1 MTPQDTPP
9 SSDPLF
15 GNAASDLLR
24 EAAGS
29 EGKPPS
35 DPRFWQPPT
44 PEELQSRLSGYVIEA
59 FLARGGMGAVYR
71 GMQTSLERAVAIK
84 ILPSLLSEHD
94 ASFAQRFKQEAR
106 AMAQLNHPGIVKVF
120 DFGEMSDGTLY
131 FIMEF
136 IDGTDVG
143 QMVARQGRLS
153 SAHALAVTA
162 HVCDALQYAHELGI
176 VHRDIK
182 PANIMVGID
191 GQVKVA
197 DFGLAKSFQS
207 GHTSLTVTGHV
218 MGTVHFVAP
227 EALTLGSSV
236 DHRADIYAM
245 GVMLYQMLTG
255 RLPQGIFEM
264 PSLLV
269 KGLDPRYDL
278 IVASAMREDRN
289 ARYQSIRE
297 MRRALD
303 GIITQPIYVPAK
315 PTPASPALATIPAGP
330 PAKSPTSPRHTIPS
344 PAKTSSASTW
354 WLALATLLF
363 IGGIA
368 WLKFN
373 SQPWSPGAKPLSER
387 ASAAPIAKKTPAPL
401 AAWKFNSATP
411 EPGASLSRAPMIDGV
426 LELDGKYQHRGKEDP
441 GYRAVFSAA
450 QMNPQA
456 FTIAVR
462 LRPDS
467 FDDSH
472 RILLMGGTS
481 GRWMGLDVDTKG
493 VLRLTA
499 KNHKF
504 HSKLTATPLRTGAW
518 TTLTLSFDASLRQAV
533 VYVDGRRTDTV
544 AGPAT
549 CDPWDEVKDREWTF
563 TDYSNGRAFKGAVDE
578 LVIFDGVLS
587 DDEVAVLQ
595 LGGNAPVSL
604 VAASDGVIALPL
616 ISSGGMSRMGGYRP
630 QSTKTSSTAPALI
643 RKAPTG
649 LSQAEY
655 GSIKLGPASAQ
666 REHAFIIDQP
676 DSLKPRLFVDSNAD
690 GDLTNDPAAKWERR
704 TYKKDDGKEEFSA
717 SGSFSIELA
726 MPGEAHL
733 TVQLSAYRFGTGMA
747 NRPQKVLLY
756 YSDYVRAGTIT
767 LAGKSIPALLC
778 DDDCK
783 GDFSAA
789 SSSLR
794 LDLNGDKRY
803 DWRGETF
810 KVKDAF
816 NIGGT
821 NYEIAELTPS
831 GAGFRIIS
839 SSRSAPESKP
849 LPTLEVGKQSLPFDA
864 TTLDGAKISMPS
876 SFKGKVLLLDFWAT
890 WCPPCVT
897 EVPHVVTAHQKHR
910 SAGFEILGI
919 SLDEDKN
926 KLTAFLKEKNI
937 IWPQVFDGQGWK
949 AAIAK
954 LYNVQSIP
962 ATYLIDGDTG
972 RILAVGARG
981 TGLEPAIAKALA
993 EKKR

>member
-1 MTPQDTPP
+1 MTTDPGHS

-24 EAAGS
+24 EAAGT

-35 DPRFWQPPT
+35 DPRYWQPPT
-44 PEELQSRLSGYVIEA
+44 PEELQARLTGYVIEA

-84 ILPSLLSEHD
+84 ILPPQLSEHD

-120 DFGEMSDGTLY
+120 DFGEMSDGTLF

-303 GIITQPIYVPAK
+303 GILTQPIYVPAK
-315 PTPASPALATIPAGP
+315 PVPASPALATIPAGP
-330 PAKSPTSPRHTIPS
+330 PSKPPTSPRRMQTP
-344 PAKTSSASTW
+344 PAKASSSAGTW
-354 WLALATLLF
+354 WLAFATLLF
-363 IGGIA
+363 VGGIA
-368 WLKFN
+368 WLKLN
-373 SQPWSPGAKPLSER
+373 SQPWSP
-387 ASAAPIAKKTPAPL
+387 
-401 AAWKFNSATP
+401 
-411 EPGASLSRAPMIDGV
+411 
-426 LELDGKYQHRGKEDP
+426 
-441 GYRAVFSAA
+441 
-450 QMNPQA
+450 
-456 FTIAVR
+456 
-462 LRPDS
+462 
-467 FDDSH
+467 
-472 RILLMGGTS
+472 
-481 GRWMGLDVDTKG
+481 
-493 VLRLTA
+493 
-499 KNHKF
+499 
-504 HSKLTATPLRTGAW
+504 
-518 TTLTLSFDASLRQAV
+518 DASLAAKTSSSSFPV
-533 VYVDGRRTDTV
+533 T
-544 AGPAT
+544 P
-549 CDPWDEVKDREWTF
+549 PK
-563 TDYSNGRAFKGAVDE
+563 
-578 LVIFDGVLS
+578 I
-587 DDEVAVLQ
+587 DD
-595 LGGNAPVSL
+595 S
-604 VAASDGVIALPL
+604 IRLPL
-616 ISSGGMSRMGGYRP
+616 ISSGGMSRMGGFRP
-630 QSTKTSSTAPALI
+630 QIAKTSAAKPALI

-655 GSIKLGPASAQ
+655 GTLKLGPASAQ
-666 REHAFIIDQP
+666 REYAFIIDQP

-690 GDLTNDPAAKWERR
+690 GDLTNDPPAKWERR
-704 TYKKDDGKEEFSA
+704 IYKHDDGKEEISA
-717 SGSFSIELA
+717 SGGFRLELQWDN
-726 MPGEAHL
+726 EKL
-733 TVQLSAYRFGTGMA
+733 NVNLEAYRFGTGMP

-756 YSDYVRAGTIT
+756 YSDYVRAGSVT
-767 LAGKSIPALLC
+767 LGGKTFAAQLS

-783 GDFSAA
+783 GDFSAPT
-789 SSSLR
+789 SKLR
-794 LDLNGDKRY
+794 LDINGDKRF
-803 DWRGETF
+803 DFKGERF
-810 KVKDAF
+810 FVKDAF

-821 NYEIAELTPS
+821 NYELADLTPS
-831 GAGFRIIS
+831 GAGFRIIPS
-839 SSRSAPESKP
+839 TRSAPESKP
-849 LPTLEVGKQSLPFDA
+849 LPILETGKASLPFEA
-864 TTLDGAKISMPS
+864 TTLDGSKIAMPS
-876 SFKGKVLLLDFWAT
+876 TYKGKVLLLDFWAT

-897 EVPHVVTAHQKHR
+897 EVPHVLAAYQKHR

-926 KLTAFLKEKNI
+926 KLTTFLKEKNI

-949 AAIAK
+949 TAIAK

-972 RILAVGARG
+972 RILAIGARG
-981 TGLEPAIAKALA
+981 TGLDSAIAKALA
-993 EKKR
+993 EAKR

>member
-1 MTPQDTPP
+1 MRLQPATTASEVALDHPHLPMTPQDTPP

-24 EAAGS
+24 EAAGTD
-29 EGKPPS
+29 GKPPS

-44 PEELQSRLSGYVIEA
+44 PEELQSRLTGYVIEA

-84 ILPSLLSEHD
+84 ILPPQLSEHD

-120 DFGEMSDGTLY
+120 DFGEMSDGTLF

-197 DFGLAKSFQS
+197 DFGLAKSFRS
-207 GHTSLTVTGHV
+207 SHTSLTVTGHV

-330 PAKSPTSPRHTIPS
+330 SAKPPTSPRRIQTP
-344 PAKTSSASTW
+344 PAKASSNAGTW
-354 WLALATLLF
+354 WLAFATLLF

-368 WLKFN
+368 WLKLN
-373 SQPWSPGAKPLSER
+373 SQPWSSVD
-387 ASAAPIAKKTPAPL
+387 SL
-401 AAWKFNSATP
+401 AAKTSSSSAPVTP
-411 EPGASLSRAPMIDGV
+411 P
-426 LELDGKYQHRGKEDP
+426 K
-441 GYRAVFSAA
+441 
-450 QMNPQA
+450 N
-456 FTIAVR
+456 
-462 LRPDS
+462 
-467 FDDSH
+467 DDSI
-472 RILLMGGTS
+472 R
-481 GRWMGLDVDTKG
+481 
-493 VLRLTA
+493 
-499 KNHKF
+499 
-504 HSKLTATPLRTGAW
+504 
-518 TTLTLSFDASLRQAV
+518 
-533 VYVDGRRTDTV
+533 
-544 AGPAT
+544 
-549 CDPWDEVKDREWTF
+549 
-563 TDYSNGRAFKGAVDE
+563 
-578 LVIFDGVLS
+578 
-587 DDEVAVLQ
+587 
-595 LGGNAPVSL
+595 
-604 VAASDGVIALPL
+604 LPL

-726 MPGEAHL
+726 MPGEAPL

-747 NRPQKVLLY
+747 NRPQKILLY

-767 LAGKSIPALLC
+767 LAGTSIPALLC
-778 DDDCK
+778 DDESK

-803 DWRGETF
+803 DWGGETF
-810 KVKDAF
+810 KVRDAF

-821 NYEIAELTPS
+821 NYEIADLTPS
-831 GAGFRIIS
+831 GVGFRIIPS
-839 SSRSAPESKP
+839 TRKAPEAKP
-849 LPTLEVGKQSLPFDA
+849 LPVLETGKASPPFEA
-864 TTLDGAKISMPS
+864 TTLDGSKIAMPS
-876 SFKGKVLLLDFWAT
+876 TYKGKVLLLDFWAT

-897 EVPHVVTAHQKHR
+897 EVPHVLAAYQKHR

-926 KLTAFLKEKNI
+926 KLTTFLKEKNI
-937 IWPQVFDGQGWK
+937 TWPQVFDSQGWK
-949 AAIAK
+949 TAIAK

-972 RILAVGARG
+972 RILAIGARG
-981 TGLEPAIAKALA
+981 TGLDSAIAKALA